1 MIYEMK
7 KRKYTLRKRA
17 EKQEETRARIV
28 EAAIHLHEQVG
39 PASTTISAIAERAG
53 VERLTVYRH
62 FPDDVA
68 IFAACSSTYMERNP
82 LPGIELWQDHAD
94 PVERTQVALTAT
106 YRYYRSTSRMWARV
120 IADQDSVPALAPVM
134 REVQA
139 ALTERRDDLVRA
151 WNPTPTKILA
161 FESVLG
167 HALQF
172 STWQSMQEP
181 GLDDESMA
189 GLVTLWC
196 RSIRSSRRRLI
207 RA

>member
-1 MIYEMK
+1 MICEMK

-17 EKQEETRARIV
+17 EQQEETRARIV
-28 EAAIHLHEQVG
+28 DAAIHLHEHIG
-39 PASTTISAIAERAG
+39 PANTTISAIAERAG

-82 LPGIELWQDHAD
+82 LPGVDVWQDHPDPAD
-94 PVERTQVALTAT
+94 RTRVALTAI
-106 YRYYRSTSRMWARV
+106 YSYYRSTKRMWARV
-120 IADQDSVPALAPVM
+120 IADQDDVPALDPVM
-134 REVQA
+134 RGVRQ
-139 ALTERRDDLVRA
+139 ALTERRDDLVQA
-151 WNPTPTKILA
+151 WTPTASKKIA

-172 STWQSMQEP
+172 TTWQSMQEP
-181 GLDDESMA
+181 GADDESLA

-196 RSIRSSRRRLI
+196 SAIRSSKRRLVN
-207 RA
+207 A